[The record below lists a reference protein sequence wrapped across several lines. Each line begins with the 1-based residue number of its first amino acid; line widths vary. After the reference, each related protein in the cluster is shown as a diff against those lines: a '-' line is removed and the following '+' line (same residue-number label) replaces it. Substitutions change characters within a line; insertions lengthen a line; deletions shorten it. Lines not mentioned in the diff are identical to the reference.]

1 MKKTFLVLST
11 FLMLSTPIFAQTVDD
26 YKELVS
32 DVLKTEKKAVVA
44 DAMMLTEAESGPFWE
59 LYNEFELEVSK
70 VHNKRFALIKDYAAN
85 FDKVTDAKADELW
98 TGSMAYQQELL
109 KVKKSY
115 YSKFKKIIPVGKA
128 AKFFQI
134 DNKIETLINAQLALE
149 IPVVEVTK

>member
-1 MKKTFLVLST
+1 
-11 FLMLSTPIFAQTVDD
+11 
-26 YKELVS
+26 
-32 DVLKTEKKAVVA
+32 
-44 DAMMLTEAESGPFWE
+44 MMLTEAESGPFWE
-59 LYNEFELEVSK
+59 LYNEFELELNK

-85 FDKVTDAKADELW
+85 FDKITDAKADELW

-109 KVKKSY
+109 KLKKSY